1 MEHSP
6 KIGSMK
12 KLAIESRARENLSRY
27 YSALKDAGYI
37 RDFEIGRAVAGP
49 VQDDA
54 AHRLSLALLGDD
66 IEPQWNVVVEATVA
80 MHPPSAEIHF
90 QFLAT
95 TQPDTGE
102 DNDRPAIT

>member
-1 MEHSP
+1 
-6 KIGSMK
+6 MK

-27 YSALKDAGYI
+27 YLALKDAGYI

-54 AHRLSLALLGDD
+54 AHLLAMALMEG
-66 IEPQWNVVVEATVA
+66 IGVPFEPEWNVVVEATVA

-95 TQPDTGE
+95 TQPNTGE
-102 DNDRPAIT
+102 SDDRFQVP